1 MFRTHTCGEL
11 SKENIDQE
19 VTLSGWV
26 DTKTDI
32 GNIIFVKL
40 RDLYGITQIRVTN
53 EIPDLLEMVK
63 NGIKNEFV
71 VKVTGKVI
79 ARPQDAINPSMATG
93 EIEVLAENIEIL
105 SRSKT
110 PPIYVNRDDVEEKE
124 DLRLTYRY
132 LDLRKEKMKNY
143 IVGRHMIVQSVRDF
157 FNEKGFLNIETPM
170 LTKSTPEGARDF
182 IVPSRL
188 QKGKFY
194 ALPQSPQ
201 IFKQLL
207 MVSGFDRY
215 YQITRCFRDEDLR
228 GNRQPEFT
236 QIDYEMSFVEQQDVM
251 NITEEMIHRVMHD
264 VLDIHVDNFP
274 VMEYKEAMDRFGS
287 DKPDTRFDME
297 LMDLSNVFSASN
309 FRVFADTLKN
319 KGIIKGIKVEGKA
332 KDFSRK
338 IISQYEEEAKKFGAK
353 GLIWFKYGEDKIT
366 SSILKFLTDSEKTE
380 LINKLEMKKGDLAF
394 IISGEWKST
403 NIALGAIRLK
413 VARENNLIPEDKFN
427 FLWVVNFPLFE
438 WSEEEQR
445 YVSQHHP
452 FTMPNID
459 EFERY
464 GDSDIGRIG
473 SQTYDIILN
482 GDELGGGSIRIHIED
497 IQKRIF
503 EMIGLSQEQIQS
515 KFGFLLN
522 AFEYGVPPHGGLAI
536 GLDRF
541 VMLLLKASSIRDVI
555 AFPKTASGNCLLT
568 GAPAEVDKMQLND
581 LKIDL
586 VRD

>member
-1 MFRTHTCGEL
+1 MLRTHTCGEL
-11 SKENIDQE
+11 SKDNIGQN

-32 GNIIFVKL
+32 GNLIFIKL
-40 RDLYGITQIRVTN
+40 RDLYGITQIRITN
-53 EIPDLLEMVK
+53 ENENLLKTIKENVK
-63 NGIKNEFV
+63 AEFV
-71 VKVTGKVI
+71 IKVEGEVI
-79 ARPQDAINPSMATG
+79 PRPEDAINESMATG
-93 EIEVLAENIEIL
+93 EIEVLAKDIEIL
-105 SRSKT
+105 SESKT
-110 PPIYVNRDDVEEKE
+110 PPIYINRDDVEEKE

-132 LDLRKEKMKNY
+132 LDLRKNKMKDY

-157 FNEKGFLNIETPM
+157 FYENGFLEIETPM

-207 MVSGFDRY
+207 MLSGFDRY
-215 YQITRCFRDEDLR
+215 YQIARCFRDEDLR

-236 QIDYEMSFVEQQDVM
+236 QIDYEMSFIEQKDIM
-251 NITEEMIHRVMHD
+251 DITEKMLHRVMHD
-264 VLDIHVDNFP
+264 VLDIHVDSFP

-297 LMDLSNVFSASN
+297 LIDLAEVFKTSS
-309 FRVFADTLKN
+309 FRVFSDTLKN
-319 KGIIKGIKVEGKA
+319 NGVIKGIKVEGKA

-338 IISQYEEEAKKFGAK
+338 VISKYEEEAKKFGAK
-353 GLIWFKYGEDKIT
+353 GLIWFKYGMDNIT
-366 SSILKFLTDSEKTE
+366 SSILKFLTDVEKDK
-380 LINKLEMKKGDLAF
+380 LIQKLDLQKGDIAF
-394 IISGEWKST
+394 IISGDWKTT
-403 NIALGAIRLK
+403 NTSLGAVRLMIAK
-413 VARENNLIPEDKFN
+413 ENNLIPKGKYN

-438 WSEEEQR
+438 WNEEEQR

-452 FTMPNID
+452 FTMPNVD
-459 EFERY
+459 EFYEY
-464 GDSDIGRIG
+464 ADKDISKIG

-482 GDELGGGSIRIHIED
+482 GDELGGGSIRIHKQD

-503 EMIGLSQEQIQS
+503 EMIGLTEDQINA

-522 AFEYGVPPHGGLAI
+522 AFQYGVPPHGGLAI

-541 VMLLLKASSIRDVI
+541 VMLLLGANSIRDVI

-568 GAPAEVDKMQLND
+568 GAPAFIDKVQLED
-581 LKIDL
+581 LNIDIIKE
-586 VRD
+586 

>member
-11 SKENIDQE
+11 TKDNIDQT
-19 VTLSGWV
+19 VVLSGWV

-32 GNIIFVKL
+32 GSLIFIKL
-40 RDLYGITQIRVTN
+40 RDLYGITQIRITN
-53 EIPDLLEMVK
+53 DDESLLDFVK
-63 NGIKNEFV
+63 NDIKSEFV
-71 VKVTGKVI
+71 VKIKGKVI
-79 ARPQDAINPSMATG
+79 LRPDDAVNPNMHTG
-93 EIEVLAENIEIL
+93 EIEVLASEIEVL
-105 SRSKT
+105 SKSKT
-110 PPIYVNRDDVEEKE
+110 PPIYINRDDVEEKE

-132 LDLRKEKMKNY
+132 LDLRKNKMKNY

-157 FNEKGFLNIETPM
+157 FNENGFLEIETPM

-182 IVPSRL
+182 VVPSRL
-188 QKGKFY
+188 QPKKFY

-215 YQITRCFRDEDLR
+215 YQIARCFRDEDLR

-236 QIDYEMSFVEQQDVM
+236 QIDYEMSFVEQEDVM
-251 NITEEMIHRVMHD
+251 KITESMLHRVMHD
-264 VLDIHVDNFP
+264 ILDVHVDSFP
-274 VMEYKEAMDRFGS
+274 VIQYKEAMDRFGS
-287 DKPDTRFDME
+287 DKPDTRFGME
-297 LMDLSNVFSASN
+297 LIDLSDIFADSS
-309 FRVFADTLKN
+309 FRVFKDNLSN
-319 KGIIKGIKVEGKA
+319 NGIIKGINVKGKA
-332 KDFSRK
+332 NEFSRK
-338 IISQYEEEAKKFGAK
+338 IIAQYEEEAKKFGAK

-366 SSILKFLTDSEKTE
+366 SSILKFLTDSEKE
-380 LINKLEMKKGDLAF
+380 LIIEKLGMEKGDIAF
-394 IISGEWKST
+394 IISDQWK
-403 NIALGAIRLK
+403 IANVSLGAVRLMAAK
-413 VARENNLIPEDKFN
+413 ENDLIPQDKYN

-452 FTMPNID
+452 FTMPNLE
-459 EFERY
+459 EFYRFA
-464 GDSDIGRIG
+464 DNDISKIG

-482 GDELGGGSIRIHIED
+482 GDELGGGSIRIHKED
-497 IQKRIF
+497 VQKKIF
-503 EMIGLSQEQIQS
+503 EMIGLSDDQIQA
-515 KFGFLLN
+515 KFGFLLK

-541 VMLLLKASSIRDVI
+541 VTLLLGANSIRDVI

-568 GAPAEVDKMQLND
+568 GAPAEIDEAQLSE
-581 LKIDL
+581 LKIN